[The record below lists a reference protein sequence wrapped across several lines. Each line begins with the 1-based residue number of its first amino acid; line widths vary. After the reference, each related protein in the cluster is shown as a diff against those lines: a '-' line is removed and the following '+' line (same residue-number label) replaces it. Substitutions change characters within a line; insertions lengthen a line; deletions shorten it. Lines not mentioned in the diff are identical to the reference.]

1 MTRLTEDDVTTLTR
15 DLEAFEARLLEATG
29 LDLRGLAL
37 RTVTDGDRCVQLR
50 GARIAAVPMSSG
62 EGVIPGFSA
71 CVVATLLHLG
81 CDAWMT
87 TQPDVRGMQAAVAGG
102 ATVLFLA
109 DDHRF
114 IALSLDKACS
124 VDDDQATADG
134 YVTALEAAAGGLE
147 GREVLLLGLGPVGR
161 AAARRLT
168 ARGAAVLVAE
178 PDEERVAAA
187 ADVGLVFEVV
197 DLAAGLSRC
206 DLVFDASPAAG
217 HHRRGRPAS
226 GVDRRGARHA
236 VRVHRGGAGRPRRAP
251 HPRAARHRRRG
262 HGGARPALD
271 APPAAPSLASTA
283 RAGVQSRGA
292 GGRSEGSAWALN
304 PRRRV

>member
-1 MTRLTEDDVTTLTR
+1 MTRLTEGDVTTLTR

-29 LDLRGLAL
+29 LDLRELAL
-37 RTVTDGDRCVQLR
+37 RTVADGDRCVQLH

-62 EGVIPGFSA
+62 EGVIQGFSA

-124 VDDDQATADG
+124 VDDDPATADG

-147 GREVLLLGLGPVGR
+147 GREVLLLGLGPVGPR
-161 AAARRLT
+161 GGAQTDGARRGR
-168 ARGAAVLVAE
+168 AGRGAGSRACRRGRGRGPGVRGRRPRRRPQPLR
-178 PDEERVAAA
+178 PR
-187 ADVGLVFEVV
+187 LRR
-197 DLAAGLSRC
+197 LARR
-206 DLVFDASPAAG
+206 G
-217 HHRRGRPAS
+217 HHRRARRAPGD
-226 GVDRRGARHA
+226 DRCGARHA
-236 VRVHRGGAGRPRRAP
+236 VRVHRGGAGRPRRAQ
-251 HPRAARHRRRG
+251 HP
-262 HGGARPALD
+262 
-271 APPAAPSLASTA
+271 
-283 RAGVQSRGA
+283 
-292 GGRSEGSAWALN
+292 
-304 PRRRV
+304 